1 MAIVHGFQTQIF
13 RLLGIR
19 TKYPGY
25 SKLIY
30 DSNGKIISCIC
41 GPKIQPRVFK
51 KPDTVFYK
59 QAKPSGVNSKKMSE
73 ENTGETDII
82 WRIRESRGKK
92 DS

>member
-1 MAIVHGFQTQIF
+1 MAIVHGFQTQVF
-13 RLLGIR
+13 RLLGIQ

-30 DSNGKIISCIC
+30 DNNGKIIHCIC

-51 KPDTVFYK
+51 RPDQVFYK
-59 QAKPSGVNSKKMSE
+59 QAKPPKKMSE
-73 ENTGETDII
+73 KDTGEKDII
-82 WRIRESRGKK
+82 WRIRENRGKN

>member
-51 KPDTVFYK
+51 RPDPVFYK
-59 QAKPSGVNSKKMSE
+59 QAKPSKKMSGE
-73 ENTGETDII
+73 ETGETDII
-82 WRIRESRGKK
+82 WRIRGSRGKK

>member
-30 DSNGKIISCIC
+30 DGNGKIISCIY

-59 QAKPSGVNSKKMSE
+59 QAKPSKKMSE
-73 ENTGETDII
+73 EYTGETDII
-82 WRIRESRGKK
+82 WRIRENRGKK
-92 DS
+92 DP